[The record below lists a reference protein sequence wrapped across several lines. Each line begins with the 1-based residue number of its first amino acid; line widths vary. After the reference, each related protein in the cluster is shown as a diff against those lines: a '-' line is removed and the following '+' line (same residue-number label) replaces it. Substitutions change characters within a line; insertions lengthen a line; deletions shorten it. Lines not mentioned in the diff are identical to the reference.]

1 MLPFLSMR
9 LYSRGNNLNLSKHIE
24 KLKNGQLTIE
34 NVLEEDDII
43 QDLKLNTNSQF
54 ISMLSNE
61 AIRKL
66 MDYATRMP
74 SSDDQKIGHKYPF
87 NATEI
92 LCADNSCIQ
101 ERIMNEINFKE
112 SDFYEQLNENKEED
126 QGEKKE
132 EIEVEEDKKEEKNV
146 DEQKEEKPEGKIEA
160 GEKKEESGFVSGL
173 NDAINKAKEEQK
185 NKINEKTEHI
195 EKTLEEKKP
204 EEINTEKKEEIKK
217 EEENKKEEPKPEEK
231 REESKQEEEL
241 KNEEEKTE
249 EKKED
254 SKKEVEEPKKE
265 EVKEEPKPEAKNGE
279 NKQEEKKE
287 EDKKEEQN
295 QEIIQEETKKEEP
308 KKEEQKQEEPKNDES
323 KQEEPKKEEEKS
335 EQNNLTEK
343 KDEVKPEEI
352 QSEDLKEEAKPTESQ
367 NEANTE
373 EKEDEEVA
381 KKEGENEEDEEEEKG
396 QHKHIKDDEDEDNQR
411 DNEENEDSE
420 NGEDVKV
427 VTIYDNIDYLFTFLK
442 ESKETVSNHVLVGYF
457 YKILNHLIR
466 SQAIKIVQ
474 YIFDYPK
481 KSKFDL
487 LNAIVTHLNRKSMGS
502 IVNKLLLFSDESN
515 DLTDKKLLLATK
527 MLEELE
533 KTVEKDKY
541 ECICEVLASTLSNK
555 TFYISFMNDPKLV
568 ELLFCLLEKSVENPK
583 KLICVMNL
591 LIKVNEN
598 VLKNLSSHCTK
609 NLVQENPL
617 DFMSLFNCDTTYPLD
632 EKQIS
637 NEEMEEIN
645 KSVLLSLFTTL
656 KKTEFKFFED
666 LGVYNQDNEEF
677 ITTYQ
682 QKQKKLGM
690 KKLAQIEFLRT
701 ILDIFVNSYNSQFH
715 EKTIEELIEILKNK
729 NVFYNCHKLFF
740 DFPFSNI
747 YQTFYSQIIDI
758 VINQSSPECLIEF
771 FFKYSDEKGEKN
783 LVSDLMDHYLNNL
796 KFTFNS
802 SNISF
807 NPCSSYE
814 VSLLNKFYKSDNEN
828 VKKLFNNDNNLKV
841 FDEVL
846 GEEINHIFE
855 QKLLLSDNLGA
866 NLGEEDEKPL
876 QTFGKSNF
884 MEIIDED
891 ISIYNTYKNGG
902 DYKTQLNEKIERE
915 KSEREKMEQE
925 IVGEEEENK
934 DEHINQ
940 DEDEE
945 NEEGIEEIGVD
956 KEGEE
961 EGKDANNGVEEV
973 EQKDDE
979 EKEKDNI
986 EEKNEL
992 SDDKKSESTEESIEE
1007 KNYNDVNFWDP
1018 GIKPTDD
1025 IMSAMLNDI
1034 E

>member
-1 MLPFLSMR
+1 
-9 LYSRGNNLNLSKHIE
+9 
-24 KLKNGQLTIE
+24 
-34 NVLEEDDII
+34 
-43 QDLKLNTNSQF
+43 
-54 ISMLSNE
+54 
-61 AIRKL
+61 
-66 MDYATRMP
+66 
-74 SSDDQKIGHKYPF
+74 
-87 NATEI
+87 
-92 LCADNSCIQ
+92 
-101 ERIMNEINFKE
+101 
-112 SDFYEQLNENKEED
+112 
-126 QGEKKE
+126 
-132 EIEVEEDKKEEKNV
+132 
-146 DEQKEEKPEGKIEA
+146 
-160 GEKKEESGFVSGL
+160 
-173 NDAINKAKEEQK
+173 
-185 NKINEKTEHI
+185 
-195 EKTLEEKKP
+195 
-204 EEINTEKKEEIKK
+204 
-217 EEENKKEEPKPEEK
+217 
-231 REESKQEEEL
+231 
-241 KNEEEKTE
+241 
-249 EKKED
+249 
-254 SKKEVEEPKKE
+254 
-265 EVKEEPKPEAKNGE
+265 
-279 NKQEEKKE
+279 
-287 EDKKEEQN
+287 
-295 QEIIQEETKKEEP
+295 
-308 KKEEQKQEEPKNDES
+308 
-323 KQEEPKKEEEKS
+323 
-335 EQNNLTEK
+335 
-343 KDEVKPEEI
+343 
-352 QSEDLKEEAKPTESQ
+352 
-367 NEANTE
+367 
-373 EKEDEEVA
+373 
-381 KKEGENEEDEEEEKG
+381 
-396 QHKHIKDDEDEDNQR
+396 
-411 DNEENEDSE
+411 
-420 NGEDVKV
+420 
-427 VTIYDNIDYLFTFLK
+427 
-442 ESKETVSNHVLVGYF
+442 
-457 YKILNHLIR
+457 
-466 SQAIKIVQ
+466 
-474 YIFDYPK
+474 
-481 KSKFDL
+481 
-487 LNAIVTHLNRKSMGS
+487 
-502 IVNKLLLFSDESN
+502 
-515 DLTDKKLLLATK
+515 
-527 MLEELE
+527 
-533 KTVEKDKY
+533 
-541 ECICEVLASTLSNK
+541 
-555 TFYISFMNDPKLV
+555 
-568 ELLFCLLEKSVENPK
+568 
-583 KLICVMNL
+583 MNL